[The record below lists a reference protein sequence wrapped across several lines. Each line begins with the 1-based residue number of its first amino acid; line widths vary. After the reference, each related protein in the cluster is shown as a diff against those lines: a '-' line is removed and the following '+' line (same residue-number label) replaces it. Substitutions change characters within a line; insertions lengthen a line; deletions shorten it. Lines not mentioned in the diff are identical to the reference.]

1 MWCVYNVC
9 EIEMYLLGG
18 HAVFYNIICQF
29 SLMIKSYLALLRL
42 FFLIISNCLYLIK
55 IKGEGIVIQFLIFG
69 KGDNY

>member
-18 HAVFYNIICQF
+18 HAVFYNICQF